1 LARLATPVPEIF
13 AMFRRRFLSFAPQLA
28 ALAAAPAF
36 IRNAYAQ
43 EGLSAK
49 AVSIGSSGALTGPL
63 AGFGADLKLG
73 VEAAMDQINA
83 KGGVNGR
90 VLQFQMMD
98 DAYVPQRTADNV
110 KKMIGDGSVFALMS
124 CIGTPNNT
132 AIMPMIEES
141 NLPYVAPLTGA
152 SSLRKPGMR
161 NVFHVRASY
170 TDETRRLVQKL
181 VGMGIK
187 DLAIVYLDNGFG
199 KEVLAD
205 AVAALQA
212 QGAKAAAQV
221 ALATDGK
228 NLNEVVSQI
237 SAAKPGAV
245 LLGTAGAASV
255 GLIAALKRASPML
268 PVAGLS
274 VTLTAHGLKA
284 LGAAG
289 SGLAL
294 TMVFPDPYRAKT
306 QIVRDYQAAMRAIDQ
321 QEFSLGSLES
331 YVNTRVLAEGLE
343 RAGRDV
349 TRARLRTALGSVQK
363 FDLGGFSVDY
373 AAASPFVGSK
383 FVDLGVLGA
392 ILLYALLNRKP

>member
-1 LARLATPVPEIF
+1 
-13 AMFRRRFLSFAPQLA
+13 MFRRRFLSFAPQLA

-36 IRNAYAQ
+36 IRTAHAQ

-49 AVSIGSSGALTGPL
+49 AVTIGSSGALSGPL

-73 VEAAMDQINA
+73 VEAAMGQINA

-110 KKMIGDGSVFALMS
+110 KKMIGDGSIFALMS

-132 AIMPMIEES
+132 AIVPMIEES

-170 TDETRRLVQKL
+170 TDETQRLVQKL

-205 AVAALQA
+205 AVLALQA
-212 QGAKAAAQV
+212 QGAKAVTQV

-228 NLNEVVSQI
+228 NLNEVVSQV
-237 SAAKPGAV
+237 SAAKPAPCCW
-245 LLGTAGAASV
+245 AR
-255 GLIAALKRASPML
+255 RAP
-268 PVAGLS
+268 PRWA
-274 VTLTAHGLKA
+274 
-284 LGAAG
+284 
-289 SGLAL
+289 
-294 TMVFPDPYRAKT
+294 
-306 QIVRDYQAAMRAIDQ
+306 
-321 QEFSLGSLES
+321 
-331 YVNTRVLAEGLE
+331 
-343 RAGRDV
+343 
-349 TRARLRTALGSVQK
+349 
-363 FDLGGFSVDY
+363 
-373 AAASPFVGSK
+373 
-383 FVDLGVLGA
+383 
-392 ILLYALLNRKP
+392 

>member
-1 LARLATPVPEIF
+1 
-13 AMFRRRFLSFAPQLA
+13 MFRRRFLSLAPQLA

-49 AVSIGSSGALTGPL
+49 AVTIGSSGALSGPL

-73 VEAAMDQINA
+73 VEAAMGQINA

-90 VLQFQMMD
+90 TLQFQMMD
-98 DAYVPQRTADNV
+98 DAYVPQRTSDNV

-124 CIGTPNNT
+124 CIGTPNNA
-132 AIMPMIEES
+132 AIVPLIEES

-170 TDETRRLVQKL
+170 TDETQRLVQKL

-205 AVAALQA
+205 AVQALQA
-212 QGAKAAAQV
+212 QGVKAVAQV

-228 NLNEVVSQI
+228 NLNEVVSQV

-255 GLIAALKRASPML
+255 GVIAALKKASPML

-274 VTLTAHGLKA
+274 VTLTADGLKS

-306 QIVRDYQAAMRAIDQ
+306 QVVRDYQAAMRAIGQ

-349 TRARLRTALGSVQK
+349 TRAKLRTALASVQK

-392 ILLYALLNRKP
+392 GGRFIG

>member
-1 LARLATPVPEIF
+1 
-13 AMFRRRFLSFAPQLA
+13 MFRRRFLSLAPQLA

-49 AVSIGSSGALTGPL
+49 AVTIGSSGALSGPL

-73 VEAAMDQINA
+73 VEAAMAQINA

-90 VLQFQMMD
+90 TLQFQMMD
-98 DAYVPQRTADNV
+98 DAYVPQRTSENV
-110 KKMIGDGSVFALMS
+110 KKMIGDGSIFALMS
-124 CIGTPNNT
+124 CIGTPNNA
-132 AIMPMIEES
+132 AIVPMIEES

-152 SSLRKPGMR
+152 SSLRKAGMR

-170 TDETRRLVQKL
+170 TDETQRLVQKL

-212 QGAKAAAQV
+212 QGAKAVTQV

-228 NLNEVVSQI
+228 NLNEVVSQV
-237 SAAKPGAV
+237 SAAKPAAV

-255 GLIAALKRASPML
+255 GLIAALKKASPML

-274 VTLTAHGLKA
+274 VTLTADGLKS

-306 QIVRDYQAAMRAIDQ
+306 QVVRDYQAAMRAIGQ

-343 RAGRDV
+343 RAGREV
-349 TRARLRTALGSVQK
+349 TRAKLRTALGSVQK

-383 FVDLGVLGA
+383 YVDLGVLGA
-392 ILLYALLNRKP
+392 GGRFLG

>member
-1 LARLATPVPEIF
+1 
-13 AMFRRRFLSFAPQLA
+13 MFRRRFLSLAPQLA

-49 AVSIGSSGALTGPL
+49 TVTIGSSGALSGPL

-73 VEAAMDQINA
+73 VDAAMAQINA

-90 VLQFQMMD
+90 TLQFQMMD
-98 DAYVPQRTADNV
+98 DAYVPQRTAENV
-110 KKMIGDGSVFALMS
+110 KKMIGDGSIFALMS

-132 AIMPMIEES
+132 AIVPLIEES
-141 NLPYVAPLTGA
+141 SLPYVAPLTGA

-170 TDETRRLVQKL
+170 TDETQRLVQKL

-212 QGAKAAAQV
+212 QGVKAVAQV

-228 NLNEVVSQI
+228 NLADVVSQVG
-237 SAAKPGAV
+237 AAKPAAV

-255 GLIAALKRASPML
+255 GLIAALKKASPML

-274 VTLTAHGLKA
+274 VTLTADGLKS

-306 QIVRDYQAAMRAIDQ
+306 QVVRDYQAAMRAIGQ

-349 TRARLRTALGSVQK
+349 TRAKLRTALGSVQK

-392 ILLYALLNRKP
+392 GGRFLG